1 MIVFNTS
8 SWHYWLVSYV
18 FGDSLFVEKEFDVDA
33 TIKVIEKEETEF
45 HNKWR
50 NASPNELEKQH
61 ELFRKKRTQMIYKS
75 IPKNVNL
82 CPYLR
87 AVVSATVL
95 FPFAIIAK
103 RIPKRKEKPFDIKK
117 SRRNTNILKVMVI
130 AIMAVWGTYNLL
142 QGNYGIALFQYAAGS
157 FQWWGK
163 YLFEYISNYA
173 AKREAKKEEKED
185 DPLPKLPENPSL
197 FLTYLK
203 SNHNKVCPPVAFVNE
218 NDTEV
223 RV

>member
-1 MIVFNTS
+1 MN
-8 SWHYWLVSYV
+8 YV
-18 FGDSLFVEKEFDVDA
+18 FGDSLFVEKRFDVDA
-33 TIKVIEKEETEF
+33 TVKIIDKEETEF
-45 HNKWR
+45 HTKWR
-50 NASPNELEKQH
+50 HLDSDELKIKYDLFKEK
-61 ELFRKKRTQMIYKS
+61 RSQMIYKS
-75 IPKNVNL
+75 IPKTVNL

-87 AVVSATVL
+87 ALVSAVIL

-117 SRRNTNILKVMVI
+117 SRRNTKIIKIGLVVFF
-130 AIMAVWGTYNLL
+130 AVWGTINLL
-142 QGNYGIALFQYAAGS
+142 QGNYGIAIFHYAAGS

-163 YLFEYISNYA
+163 YFFEYITKWA
-173 AKREAKKEEKED
+173 EKREAKKDKKED
-185 DPLPKLPENPSL
+185 DTPKVQKNPSL

-203 SNHNKVCPPVAFVNE
+203 SNHNKVCPPIAFVDS

>member
-1 MIVFNTS
+1 MIIFNTS

-18 FGDSLFVEKEFDVDA
+18 FGDSLFVEKRFDVDA

-50 NASPNELEKQH
+50 NADSDELKKQYD
-61 ELFRKKRTQMIYKS
+61 LFKVKRSSLVYKS
-75 IPKNVNL
+75 IPKTVNL

-87 AVVSATVL
+87 AVVAAVIL

-103 RIPKRKEKPFDIKK
+103 RIPKRKEKPFDILK
-117 SRRNTNILKVMVI
+117 SRRNTTILKVIVT
-130 AIMAVWGTYNLL
+130 AFFAVWGTYNLL
-142 QGNYGIALFQYAAGS
+142 QGNYGMALFQYGAGS

-163 YLFEYISNYA
+163 YLLEYIANYT
-173 AKREAKKEEKED
+173 AKREAKKEKKD
-185 DPLPKLPENPSL
+185 DTPKLPENPSL
-197 FLTYLK
+197 LLTYLK
-203 SNHNKVCPPVAFVNE
+203 SNHNKVCPSIAFVDV

>member
-1 MIVFNTS
+1 MN
-8 SWHYWLVSYV
+8 YV
-18 FGDSLFVEKEFDVDA
+18 FGDSLFVDKRFDMDA
-33 TIKVIEKEETEF
+33 MVKIIEKEETEF

-50 NASPNELEKQH
+50 HLDSAELKKHYDLFKQ
-61 ELFRKKRTQMIYKS
+61 KRTKMVYKS
-75 IPKNVNL
+75 IPKVVNL

-87 AVVSATVL
+87 AVVAATIL

-117 SRRNTNILKVMVI
+117 SRRNTKIVKIVVI
-130 AIMAVWGTYNLL
+130 AIFAVWGTINLL
-142 QGNYGIALFQYAAGS
+142 HGNYGMAIFQYSVAS

-163 YLFEYISNYA
+163 YLFDYILKWSE
-173 AKREAKKEEKED
+173 KREAKKEKEYT
-185 DPLPKLPENPSL
+185 PKLPRNPSL

-203 SNHNKVCPPVAFVNE
+203 SNHSKVCPPIAFVDV